1 MDWCII
7 TSTSAKIIGA
17 NLRQSQRVVV
27 VEVHGAA
34 ELIELAATIEA
45 RFVHSIH

>member
-27 VEVHGAA
+27 EVHGAA

-45 RFVHSIH
+45 RFVRSIH